1 MKLLLKLLGAL
12 VGVLLLGLVAMIRPD
27 IPVEDLIPTYTDS
40 TSAFI
45 RIDGMD
51 VHIRDEGSGPA
62 LLLIHGTF
70 SSLHT
75 WDAWT
80 PVLAET
86 HRVIRLD
93 LPGFGLTGPQPQG
106 DYSTRATLHLIDS
119 LRVALG
125 IDTWTIGGNSL
136 GGRIALDYAR
146 HYPTRTDALV
156 LVDAAASF
164 PRDTTQAASAAAPR
178 SQERPFILRALANPV
193 FRSAMSVLTP
203 RFLFEHSLAGAYGDP
218 SLMTDEIITRYYEL
232 LRRDGNR
239 SAFISR
245 ADGMRIDRAE
255 LTPLPEALAL
265 NELPMPAL
273 ILWGE
278 KDTWIPKRVG
288 ERLHEVL
295 PRSVLV
301 FYPDAGHVPNE
312 EIGAH
317 SVKDVVAFMEK
328 AAFL

>member
-12 VGVLLLGLVAMIRPD
+12 VGVLLIGLMAMIRPD

-75 WDAWT
+75 WDEWT
-80 PVLAET
+80 SVLAQT
-86 HRVIRLD
+86 HRVVRLD

-106 DYSTRATLHLIDS
+106 DYSNRATLHLIDS
-119 LRVALG
+119 LRTVLG
-125 IDTWTIGGNSL
+125 IETWTIGGNSL

-146 HYPTRTDALV
+146 HYPDRTDALV

-164 PRDTTQAASAAAPR
+164 PRDTTQAAPTAAPR
-178 SQERPFILRALANPV
+178 SEERPLILRALANPV

-203 RFLFEHSLAGAYGDP
+203 RFLFKHSLAGAYGDP
-218 SLMTDEIITRYYEL
+218 SLMTEETITRYYEL
-232 LRRDGNR
+232 LRREGNR

-245 ADGMRIDRAE
+245 SDGMRLDRAE
-255 LTPLPEALAL
+255 LAPLPVALAL

-288 ERLHEVL
+288 ERLHETL

-312 EIGAH
+312 EIGQH
-317 SVKDVVAFMEK
+317 SVKDVVAY
-328 AAFL
+328 LSRVIR

>member
-1 MKLLLKLLGAL
+1 MKLLLKLFAGL
-12 VGVLLLGLVAMIRPD
+12 VGVLLIGLVAMIRPD

-40 TSAFI
+40 TSTFI

-80 PVLAET
+80 PVLAQT

-119 LRVALG
+119 LRTVLG
-125 IDTWTIGGNSL
+125 IDTWTLGGNSL
-136 GGRIALDYAR
+136 GGRIALEYAR
-146 HYPTRTDALV
+146 HYPDRTDALV

-164 PRDTTQAASAAAPR
+164 PRDTTQAAPVAPQR
-178 SQERPFILRALANPV
+178 SEERPFILRALTNPV
-193 FRSAMSVLTP
+193 FRNAMSVLTP

-218 SLMTDEIITRYYEL
+218 SLMTDKTITRYYEL
-232 LRRDGNR
+232 LRREGNR

-245 ADGMRIDRAE
+245 ADGMRMERDG
-255 LTPLPEALAL
+255 LTPLPEVLAL

-317 SVKDVVAFMEK
+317 SVKDVVAFMKK
-328 AAFL
+328 AASL

>member
-1 MKLLLKLLGAL
+1 MKLLLKLIAGLVGAL
-12 VGVLLLGLVAMIRPD
+12 LIALMAMIRPD
-27 IPVEDLIPTYTDS
+27 IPVEALIPTYADT
-40 TSAFI
+40 TSQFI
-45 RIDGMD
+45 DIDGMT
-51 VHIRDEGSGPA
+51 VHVRDEGSGPA

-75 WDAWT
+75 WDDWT
-80 PVLAET
+80 TVLSET
-86 HRVIRLD
+86 HRVVRLD

-119 LRVALG
+119 LRSVLG
-125 IDTWTIGGNSL
+125 IETWTIGGNSL

-146 HYPTRTDALV
+146 HYPNRTDALI

-164 PRDTTQAASAAAPR
+164 PRDSTQTAPRAASE
-178 SQERPFILRALANPV
+178 ERPLILRALANPV
-193 FRSAMSVLTP
+193 FRSAMSLLTP

-218 SLMTDEIITRYYEL
+218 SLMSDEVITRYYEL
-232 LRRDGNR
+232 LRREGNR
-239 SAFISR
+239 AAFISR
-245 ADGMRIDRAE
+245 TDGMRMNRDA
-255 LTPLPEALAL
+255 LTALPQPLAL
-265 NELPMPAL
+265 SDLPMPAL

-312 EIGAH
+312 EIGSH
-317 SVKDVVAFMEK
+317 SVKDV
-328 AAFL
+328 AAFLRKAPLIGR

>member
-1 MKLLLKLLGAL
+1 MKLLMKGIGVILG
-12 VGVLLLGLVAMIRPD
+12 LLLIGLVSMIRPD
-27 IPVEDLIPTYTDS
+27 IPVEDLIPTYADS
-40 TSAFI
+40 TSRFI

-51 VHIRDEGSGPA
+51 VHVRDEGSGPA

-75 WDAWT
+75 WDDWT
-80 PVLAET
+80 EVLSQT
-86 HRVIRLD
+86 NRVVRLD

-119 LRVALG
+119 LRIVLG
-125 IDTWTIGGNSL
+125 IDTWIIGGNSL

-146 HYPTRTDALV
+146 HYPSRTEALV

-164 PRDTTQAASAAAPR
+164 PRDTTQAASAVVL
-178 SQERPFILRALANPV
+178 SEERPFILRALANPV

-218 SLMTDEIITRYYEL
+218 SLMSEETITRYYEL
-232 LRRDGNR
+232 MRRDGNR

-245 ADGMRIDRAE
+245 ADGMRMERDEITE
-255 LTPLPEALAL
+255 LPEPLAL
-265 NELPMPAL
+265 DALPMPAL

-278 KDTWIPKRVG
+278 KDTWIPKSVG

-301 FYPDAGHVPNE
+301 FYPDAGHVSNE
-312 EIGAH
+312 EIGPH
-317 SVKDVVAFMEK
+317 SVKDV
-328 AAFL
+328 AAFLSRVEFL

>member
-1 MKLLLKLLGAL
+1 MKLLLKGI
-12 VGVLLLGLVAMIRPD
+12 GVIFGLLLIGLVSMIRPD
-27 IPVEDLIPTYTDS
+27 IPVEDLIPTYADS
-40 TSAFI
+40 TSRFI

-51 VHIRDEGSGPA
+51 VHVRDEGSGPA

-75 WDAWT
+75 WDDWT
-80 PVLAET
+80 DVLAQT
-86 HRVIRLD
+86 HRVVRLD

-119 LRVALG
+119 LRTVLG

-136 GGRIALDYAR
+136 GGRIALEYAR
-146 HYPTRTDALV
+146 HYPSRTEAMI

-164 PRDTTQAASAAAPR
+164 PRDTTQAAPATAPR
-178 SQERPFILRALANPV
+178 SEERPLILRALANPV

-203 RFLFEHSLAGAYGDP
+203 RFLFKHSLAGAYGDP
-218 SLMTDEIITRYYEL
+218 SLMTEETITRYYEL

-239 SAFISR
+239 VAFISR
-245 ADGMRIDRAE
+245 ADGMRIDRDE
-255 LTPLPEALAL
+255 LTALPDPLAL
-265 NELPMPAL
+265 DALPMPAL

-288 ERLHEVL
+288 ERLHETL

-312 EIGAH
+312 EIGPH
-317 SVKDVVAFMEK
+317 SVKDVVAFMIK

>member
-1 MKLLLKLLGAL
+1 
-12 VGVLLLGLVAMIRPD
+12 VLLIGLVAMIRPD

-40 TSAFI
+40 TSTFI

-75 WDAWT
+75 WDVWT
-80 PVLAET
+80 PVLAQT

-164 PRDTTQAASAAAPR
+164 PRDTTQAAPAAPQ

-193 FRSAMSVLTP
+193 FRNAMSVLTP

-218 SLMTDEIITRYYEL
+218 SLMTDDIITRYYEL

-245 ADGMRIDRAE
+245 ADGSQSLATPNVVVTTRRPRFSGFCSSAALGNATGSKRKSATRASSFQ
-255 LTPLPEALAL
+255 LPHSRASPSFA
-265 NELPMPAL
+265 
-273 ILWGE
+273 
-278 KDTWIPKRVG
+278 
-288 ERLHEVL
+288 
-295 PRSVLV
+295 
-301 FYPDAGHVPNE
+301 PNR
-312 EIGAH
+312 
-317 SVKDVVAFMEK
+317 
-328 AAFL
+328 